1 MRGLRSIISRWSWRK
16 SITTWRVMVEGKGV
30 IEVNVCRVIF
40 GGDADDDED
49 EGVRLWR
56 EA

>member
-1 MRGLRSIISRWSWRK
+1 
-16 SITTWRVMVEGKGV
+16 MVEGKGV

-40 GGDADDDED
+40 GGDADDADDD

>member
-1 MRGLRSIISRWSWRK
+1 ML
-16 SITTWRVMVEGKGV
+16 EGKGV
-30 IEVNVCRVIF
+30 IVVNVCRVIF
-40 GGDADDDED
+40 GDADDD